1 MAGYKGKQGRKPK
14 ASTILERERAKEPQP
29 RSGKRRMPSPP
40 DHVRSNPEALAEWW
54 RAGRILLDAGILD
67 KADTSVLAALSI
79 AYARWVDA
87 EKHLYPYVDEEGK
100 LQNYGPVIKTRMGA
114 FIPSPYLPIANRA
127 MEQVMKLSGELGMT
141 PASRSRMP
149 QAKAERRPRRAQSA
163 PGPEGEADPRLALRI
178 MEGGRG

>member
-87 EKHLYPYVDEEGK
+87 ENHLRDFG
-100 LQNYGPVIKTRMGA
+100 LVIKTRLG
-114 FIPSPYLPIANRA
+114 FLIPSPYLPIANRA

-163 PGPEGEADPRLALRI
+163 PGPEGEADHRLALRI